1 MRQDMLAYERNMKLI
16 VSSPYKYENRAWIVQ
31 EGKLCISILAYKC
44 QLLRSYCM
52 QHASNQS

>member
-1 MRQDMLAYERNMKLI
+1 MLAYERNMKLI